1 MRDENPQGP
10 LMLLQTS
17 RSWIPAYLALA
28 TAITSFGCHRYLTPA
43 EIASASTPEAEP
55 GTVTSPTWRRWP
67 GNDQPPPGDP
77 QVPIHKPAADQAAAA
92 EVDSDGDASNV
103 VRRLSDPDP
112 VAREAAIEDLFAI
125 TDDDPPPLPIDE
137 LRSPDVPVRVAAIA
151 ALGQRS
157 DDEARQ
163 LLTEQLSDGGER
175 LRQASIESLAAVGD
189 WTAVESAVD
198 DPSWRVRRAVAA
210 ALEHRPSAGSAEM
223 LGRLLKD
230 SSSEVRF
237 QAAKSLAEHP
247 IEISGRWLL
256 DATGQ
261 EDTRTRQTAVRSLAR
276 HWPAEA
282 AALEESLDEAH
293 RAPIVQQLSAYLTE
307 LAPESDEAE
316 LSATA
321 LDNPLQEIDAT
332 DDDIRLVRES
342 LSELDLAPTAFEVEQ
357 IHVRLR
363 GLGPV
368 LIPALEEIVRDGAEL
383 IRDDVYQRILP
394 SLDEDFADLLDLQSE
409 DIDLRRRASDRI
421 SERAAQRPLTWLAL
435 GRLAEVCVGEMDA
448 IVWKNILEA
457 IRHDTTQPTVR
468 LAVVA
473 LSHPDA
479 EIRVQGC
486 AYFQRHPQPD
496 SLLLLMPSL
505 ADQNESVVL
514 AAVRALRDGPSVQGH
529 QPLQQL
535 LAAPNKRLRVEAATT
550 LAAMQSAHGVAAL
563 ERLSYDEDEA
573 ARRMVAA
580 AMGELGDPQFSA
592 TLIRLL
598 DDRASVRNA
607 ALHSLPQVSGHEI
620 DDDSNP
626 SISVA
631 HWKAW
636 YRDRQE

>member
-1 MRDENPQGP
+1 
-10 LMLLQTS
+10 MLLQTS

-103 VRRLSDPDP
+103 VRRLSDLDP

-189 WTAVESAVD
+189 
-198 DPSWRVRRAVAA
+198 
-210 ALEHRPSAGSAEM
+210 
-223 LGRLLKD
+223 
-230 SSSEVRF
+230 
-237 QAAKSLAEHP
+237 
-247 IEISGRWLL
+247 
-256 DATGQ
+256 
-261 EDTRTRQTAVRSLAR
+261 
-276 HWPAEA
+276 WPAEA

-394 SLDEDFADLLDLQSE
+394 SVDEDFADLLDLQSE

-496 SLLLLMPSL
+496 SPLLLMPSL

-514 AAVRALRDGPSVQGH
+514 AAVRALRDGPSVQAH

-573 ARRMVAA
+573 ARCMVAA

-598 DDRASVRNA
+598 DDQASVRNA

>member
-103 VRRLSDPDP
+103 VRRLSDLDP

-189 WTAVESAVD
+189 
-198 DPSWRVRRAVAA
+198 
-210 ALEHRPSAGSAEM
+210 
-223 LGRLLKD
+223 
-230 SSSEVRF
+230 
-237 QAAKSLAEHP
+237 
-247 IEISGRWLL
+247 
-256 DATGQ
+256 
-261 EDTRTRQTAVRSLAR
+261 
-276 HWPAEA
+276 WPAEA

-368 LIPALEEIVRDGAEL
+368 LVPALEEIVRDGAEL

-394 SLDEDFADLLDLQSE
+394 SVDEDFADLLDLQSE

-496 SLLLLMPSL
+496 SPLLLMPSL

-514 AAVRALRDGPSVQGH
+514 AAVRALRDGPSVQAH

-573 ARRMVAA
+573 ARCMVAA

-598 DDRASVRNA
+598 DDQASVRNA

>member
-1 MRDENPQGP
+1 
-10 LMLLQTS
+10 
-17 RSWIPAYLALA
+17 
-28 TAITSFGCHRYLTPA
+28 
-43 EIASASTPEAEP
+43 
-55 GTVTSPTWRRWP
+55 
-67 GNDQPPPGDP
+67 
-77 QVPIHKPAADQAAAA
+77 
-92 EVDSDGDASNV
+92 
-103 VRRLSDPDP
+103 VRRLSDLDP

-125 TDDDPPPLPIDE
+125 TEDDPPPLPIDE
-137 LRSPDVPVRVAAIA
+137 LRSPDVSVRVAAIA

-223 LGRLLKD
+223 LGRLLED

-363 GLGPV
+363 SLGPV

-394 SLDEDFADLLDLQSE
+394 SVDEDFADLLDLQSE

-448 IVWKNILEA
+448 IVWENILEA

-479 EIRVQGC
+479 EIRVQG
-486 AYFQRHPQPD
+486 
-496 SLLLLMPSL
+496 
-505 ADQNESVVL
+505 
-514 AAVRALRDGPSVQGH
+514 
-529 QPLQQL
+529 
-535 LAAPNKRLRVEAATT
+535 
-550 LAAMQSAHGVAAL
+550 
-563 ERLSYDEDEA
+563 
-573 ARRMVAA
+573 
-580 AMGELGDPQFSA
+580 
-592 TLIRLL
+592 
-598 DDRASVRNA
+598 
-607 ALHSLPQVSGHEI
+607 
-620 DDDSNP
+620 
-626 SISVA
+626 
-631 HWKAW
+631 
-636 YRDRQE
+636 

>member
-1 MRDENPQGP
+1 
-10 LMLLQTS
+10 MLLQTS

-125 TDDDPPPLPIDE
+125 TEDDPPPLPIDE

-189 WTAVESAVD
+189 WTA
-198 DPSWRVRRAVAA
+198 
-210 ALEHRPSAGSAEM
+210 
-223 LGRLLKD
+223 
-230 SSSEVRF
+230 
-237 QAAKSLAEHP
+237 
-247 IEISGRWLL
+247 
-256 DATGQ
+256 
-261 EDTRTRQTAVRSLAR
+261 
-276 HWPAEA
+276 EA

-307 LAPESDEAE
+307 LAPESNEAE
-316 LSATA
+316 PSATS

-383 IRDDVYQRILP
+383 IHDDVYQRILP

-421 SERAAQRPLTWLAL
+421 SERAAERPLTWLAL

-496 SLLLLMPSL
+496 SPLLLMPSL

-563 ERLSYDEDEA
+563 ERLSYDEDEV

>member
-1 MRDENPQGP
+1 
-10 LMLLQTS
+10 MLLQTS

-103 VRRLSDPDP
+103 VRRLSDLDP

-125 TDDDPPPLPIDE
+125 TEDDPPPLPIDE

-189 WTAVESAVD
+189 W
-198 DPSWRVRRAVAA
+198 
-210 ALEHRPSAGSAEM
+210 
-223 LGRLLKD
+223 
-230 SSSEVRF
+230 
-237 QAAKSLAEHP
+237 
-247 IEISGRWLL
+247 
-256 DATGQ
+256 
-261 EDTRTRQTAVRSLAR
+261 
-276 HWPAEA
+276 PAEA

-293 RAPIVQQLSAYLTE
+293 RAPIVKQLSAYLTE
-307 LAPESDEAE
+307 LVPESDEAE

-394 SLDEDFADLLDLQSE
+394 ALDEDFADLLDLQSE

-496 SLLLLMPSL
+496 SPLLLMPSL
-505 ADQNESVVL
+505 ADLNESVVL
-514 AAVRALRDGPSVQGH
+514 AAVRALRDGPSVQAH

-573 ARRMVAA
+573 ARCMVAA

-598 DDRASVRNA
+598 DDQASVRNA

>member
-1 MRDENPQGP
+1 M
-10 LMLLQTS
+10 
-17 RSWIPAYLALA
+17 
-28 TAITSFGCHRYLTPA
+28 
-43 EIASASTPEAEP
+43 
-55 GTVTSPTWRRWP
+55 
-67 GNDQPPPGDP
+67 
-77 QVPIHKPAADQAAAA
+77 
-92 EVDSDGDASNV
+92 DSDGDASNV

-125 TDDDPPPLPIDE
+125 TEDDPPPLPIDE

-163 LLTEQLSDGGER
+163 LLTEQLSDGGEK

-189 WTAVESAVD
+189 WT
-198 DPSWRVRRAVAA
+198 
-210 ALEHRPSAGSAEM
+210 
-223 LGRLLKD
+223 
-230 SSSEVRF
+230 
-237 QAAKSLAEHP
+237 
-247 IEISGRWLL
+247 
-256 DATGQ
+256 
-261 EDTRTRQTAVRSLAR
+261 
-276 HWPAEA
+276 AEA

-307 LAPESDEAE
+307 LAPESDEAA

-383 IRDDVYQRILP
+383 IHDDVYQRILP

-496 SLLLLMPSL
+496 SPLLLMPSL

-514 AAVRALRDGPSVQGH
+514 AAVRALRDGPSVQAH

-573 ARRMVAA
+573 ARCMVAA

>member
-1 MRDENPQGP
+1 
-10 LMLLQTS
+10 MLLQTS

-103 VRRLSDPDP
+103 VRRLSDLDP

-125 TDDDPPPLPIDE
+125 TEDDPPPLPIDE

-189 WTAVESAVD
+189 W
-198 DPSWRVRRAVAA
+198 
-210 ALEHRPSAGSAEM
+210 
-223 LGRLLKD
+223 
-230 SSSEVRF
+230 
-237 QAAKSLAEHP
+237 
-247 IEISGRWLL
+247 
-256 DATGQ
+256 
-261 EDTRTRQTAVRSLAR
+261 
-276 HWPAEA
+276 PAEA

-293 RAPIVQQLSAYLTE
+293 RAPIVKQLSAYLTE
-307 LAPESDEAE
+307 LVPESDEAE

-394 SLDEDFADLLDLQSE
+394 SVDEDFADLLDLQSE

-496 SLLLLMPSL
+496 SPLLLMPSL
-505 ADQNESVVL
+505 ADLNESVVL
-514 AAVRALRDGPSVQGH
+514 AAVRALRDGPSVQAH

-573 ARRMVAA
+573 ARCMVAA

-598 DDRASVRNA
+598 DDQASVRNA